1 MRLLSVGIPVIWLM
15 IFSIALDIDF
25 EKGYDYKEEM
35 VRILDKRT
43 EIISRSCFE
52 QVDYE
57 GELKKILEEPLLSRD
72 IENLKSVKD
81 TEIERISG
89 YEILDYELLSQD
101 HGGAVIRAALR
112 WLGEEMADDEGYEYT
127 VVLQHTADG
136 ETKMSEFYPEV
147 KLDY

>member
-89 YEILDYELLSQD
+89 YEILDYELLSQESKYSNC
-101 HGGAVIRAALR
+101 AI
-112 WLGEEMADDEGYEYT
+112 
-127 VVLQHTADG
+127 
-136 ETKMSEFYPEV
+136 
-147 KLDY
+147 